1 MTSTAISPV
10 ERIHRFIDELR
21 ARGIPVSM
29 TERIDAMRAAQIADF
44 GKADG
49 LRTALCCTLVKAAEH
64 LGVFDEVFDLYFQP
78 PVAQPVLRER
88 LAGGALAGG
97 DASESEETAGRA
109 AGEPAPAA
117 TLNLEH
123 AVRAVLRGGADELA
137 QRVAEQGV
145 AEFARFEAG
154 RAVAG
159 VMYEQWT
166 LAALRLDELVAQR
179 LAEVEAAGGGP
190 AGRDAP
196 GRGLRLQVQRTEIT
210 DRAALLRGH
219 VRKVIRELLVADRG
233 PDAVAKTLRQPLTAD
248 IDISLASKEQLLEIQ
263 RVMEP
268 LERKLATTMMRKR
281 RNRTGPI
288 NVRATLRASMATGG
302 VPVRVVHHRPR
313 PTKPQ
318 LYVLADMSGSVATF
332 AAFTVT
338 LISAMSQLYSRL
350 RSFAFIQDAAEI
362 TDLFRHARDPA
373 RAVAAIGDYV
383 TANELGGYT
392 DYGRALRQFHGAVG
406 RQLERR
412 STVLIFGDAR
422 GNYLP
427 SEEATLSKIAKRA
440 GSVYWLN
447 PEPGSLWNSGD
458 SMMRAYQPHC
468 TAAVTCRTLNDLR
481 QFIEQLA

>member
-1 MTSTAISPV
+1 
-10 ERIHRFIDELR
+10 
-21 ARGIPVSM
+21 M
-29 TERIDAMRAAQIADF
+29 TERVDAMRAVEIAEFD
-44 GKADG
+44 KADG
-49 LRTALCCTLVKAAEH
+49 LRTALCCTLVKSAEH
-64 LGVFDEVFDLYFQP
+64 LGVFNEVFDLYFRPQ
-78 PVAQPVLRER
+78 A
-88 LAGGALAGG
+88 AY
-97 DASESEETAGRA
+97 RA
-109 AGEPAPAA
+109 VPEHKPA
-117 TLNLEH
+117 LNLEH
-123 AVRAVLRGGADELA
+123 AVRAVLRDGSDELA
-137 QRVAEQGV
+137 RQAAEQGV

-154 RAVAG
+154 RPVAG
-159 VMYEQWT
+159 VMYERWT

-179 LAEVEAAGGGP
+179 LAEVAASGVGTAGP
-190 AGRDAP
+190 DAP
-196 GRGLRLQVQRTEIT
+196 GQRLRLQLQRTEVT

-248 IDISLASKEQLLEIQ
+248 IDISMASREQLLEIQ

-268 LERKLATTMMRKR
+268 LRHKLATTMMRKR
-281 RNRTGPI
+281 RNRTGPV

-302 VPVRVVHHRPR
+302 VPARVVHHRPR

-332 AAFTVT
+332 AAFSVT

-350 RSFAFIQDAAEI
+350 RSFVFIQNAAEV
-362 TDLFRHARDPA
+362 TDVFRDTRDPA
-373 RAVAAIGDYV
+373 RALTAIGAYV
-383 TANELGGYT
+383 TASELGGYT
-392 DYGRALRQFHGAVG
+392 DYGRALRQFHGTVG

-427 SEEATLSKIAKRA
+427 SEEATLSEIARRA

-447 PEPGSLWNSGD
+447 PEPGARWDSGD

-481 QFIEQLA
+481 RFIEQIG